1 MTRSEYYDE
10 MRRLANEQRSLF
22 NLSSVRVTLT
32 DLRKIFKHH
41 DISISLWPMPGIS
54 GDHMKK
60 IKGAYM
66 HVDGQPSVLISRRLP
81 DEQRI
86 FTMAHELKHHL
97 ADYDDAAKG
106 ITCQFEGATDAKE
119 IAAEVFAAELIYP
132 DTIFISDMSAR
143 SIAQGACTD
152 RDIVRLK
159 RSTNTTLSFTA
170 LAKKATFLGFAS
182 KGSLD
187 GVKWKKLDEEI
198 FGEPLYKRINRYRHY
213 SGQ

>member
-10 MRRLANEQRSLF
+10 MRRLANEQRVLF
-22 NLSSVRVTLT
+22 NLSSAKVTLS

-41 DISISLWPMPGIS
+41 AISINLWPMPGIS

-60 IKGAYM
+60 VKGAYM

-97 ADYDDAAKG
+97 ADYEDAAKG
-106 ITCQFEGATDAKE
+106 ISCQFEGATELKE
-119 IAAEVFAAELIYP
+119 IGAEVFAAELIYP
-132 DTIFISDMSAR
+132 NAIFITDMDSR
-143 SIAQGACTD
+143 SIAKGSCTD
-152 RDIVRLK
+152 QDIVRLK
-159 RSTNTTLSFTA
+159 RSSNTTLSFTA
-170 LAKKATFLGFAS
+170 LAKKATFLGYAP

-187 GVKWKKLDEEI
+187 GVKWKKLEEEI
-198 FGEPLYKRINRYRHY
+198 FGEPLYKRINRYRQF
-213 SGQ
+213 SRN

>member
-10 MRRLANEQRSLF
+10 MRRLAKEQRSLF

-41 DISISLWPMPGIS
+41 GISINLWPMPGIS

-97 ADYDDAAKG
+97 ADYDDASKG

-143 SIAQGACTD
+143 SIAKGACTD
-152 RDIVRLK
+152 RDIVSLK

-170 LAKKATFLGFAS
+170 LAKKATFLGYAP
-182 KGSLD
+182 KGSFD
-187 GVKWKKLDEEI
+187 GVKWKKLEEEM
-198 FGEPLYKRINRYRHY
+198 FGEPLYKRINRYRQF
-213 SGQ
+213 SRN